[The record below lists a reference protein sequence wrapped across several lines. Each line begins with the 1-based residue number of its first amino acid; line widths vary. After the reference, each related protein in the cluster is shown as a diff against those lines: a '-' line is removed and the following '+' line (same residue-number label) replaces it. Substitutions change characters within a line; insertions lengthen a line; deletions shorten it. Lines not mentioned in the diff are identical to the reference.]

1 MRHKEGFIDVDEM
14 LQEIGVK
21 TTSID
26 SILNNSRINKINC
39 DDFGLLFSF
48 DYNNDTYFYKCN
60 SFLLDSS
67 VIPYNELIAFELAKD
82 FGLLCVNYDLAMVCS
97 NKGVL
102 SKNFQRDNFKYVSG
116 KSIILDYYDCE
127 YQDINLYNSLESL
140 WNAFDYRY
148 KDYHNKS
155 EIVDKLMKKLVDIYI
170 FDIITCQCDRRS
182 TNWQVMESENQIDIA
197 PLFDNERILVRT
209 EEQAYV
215 SLTMHKGNSENLWDS
230 LKAFLEVSDP
240 EYKNII
246 TEKLWIISNEN
257 LESVF
262 KNIENRINYF
272 IPVYIKEYYLT
283 LFQKHKELLEKNLNL
298 EENIRK

>member
-1 MRHKEGFIDVDEM
+1 
-14 LQEIGVK
+14 
-21 TTSID
+21 
-26 SILNNSRINKINC
+26 
-39 DDFGLLFSF
+39 
-48 DYNNDTYFYKCN
+48 
-60 SFLLDSS
+60 
-67 VIPYNELIAFELAKD
+67 
-82 FGLLCVNYDLAMVCS
+82 
-97 NKGVL
+97 
-102 SKNFQRDNFKYVSG
+102 
-116 KSIILDYYDCE
+116 
-127 YQDINLYNSLESL
+127 
-140 WNAFDYRY
+140 
-148 KDYHNKS
+148 
-155 EIVDKLMKKLVDIYI
+155 
-170 FDIITCQCDRRS
+170 
-182 TNWQVMESENQIDIA
+182 MESENQIDIA